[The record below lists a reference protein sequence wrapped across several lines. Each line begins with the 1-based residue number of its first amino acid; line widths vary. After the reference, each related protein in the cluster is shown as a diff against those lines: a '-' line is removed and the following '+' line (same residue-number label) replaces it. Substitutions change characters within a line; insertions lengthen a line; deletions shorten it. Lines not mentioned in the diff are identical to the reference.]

1 MSSRILRLG
10 QRPSPPVL
18 RRYPLGARGD
28 EYLPLTCLAKAT
40 RFTPASPP
48 ASPLAITTPHA
59 PRTTH
64 HSPITSTATCAED
77 NMGGERVRLYVS
89 GQFLGFKRSKV
100 NQYNHTALVKLQ
112 GVETKEETNFYLGK
126 RLAYIYKAK
135 TLKKGSH
142 YRVIFGKVTRAHGS
156 TGVVR
161 SKFRKPLPSNAI
173 GARIRC
179 LLYPSTI

>member
-1 MSSRILRLG
+1 VR
-10 QRPSPPVL
+10 
-18 RRYPLGARGD
+18 AD
-28 EYLPLTCLAKAT
+28 N
-40 RFTPASPP
+40 
-48 ASPLAITTPHA
+48 
-59 PRTTH
+59 
-64 HSPITSTATCAED
+64 

-112 GVETKEETNFYLGK
+112 GVESKEETNFYLGK

>member
-1 MSSRILRLG
+1 VR
-10 QRPSPPVL
+10 
-18 RRYPLGARGD
+18 AD
-28 EYLPLTCLAKAT
+28 N
-40 RFTPASPP
+40 
-48 ASPLAITTPHA
+48 
-59 PRTTH
+59 
-64 HSPITSTATCAED
+64 

-112 GVETKEETNFYLGK
+112 GVES
-126 RLAYIYKAK
+126 K